1 MVHVLNHQYRTLKAL
16 SPSDSETR
24 LNSLRMKLSS
34 EPQDD
39 LRKEGTGLKDRF
51 IRDFEQEMLLAE
63 AFASRQDLVE
73 TVYNW

>member
-34 EPQDD
+34 ELQDD
-39 LRKEGTGLKDRF
+39 FKKGGDRVKG
-51 IRDFEQEMLLAE
+51 Q
-63 AFASRQDLVE
+63 
-73 TVYNW
+73 VYS